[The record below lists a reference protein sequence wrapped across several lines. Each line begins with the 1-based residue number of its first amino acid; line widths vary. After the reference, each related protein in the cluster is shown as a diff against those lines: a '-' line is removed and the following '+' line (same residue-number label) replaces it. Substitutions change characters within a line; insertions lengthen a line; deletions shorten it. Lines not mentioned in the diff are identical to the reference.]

1 LFIIRSNF
9 VGRFINRRVGSVDG
23 VSITRVWNFTC
34 NQSLNKC
41 VQNHTETVYHR
52 VPDALKAMG
61 IASAPNSADIV
72 ITSPDI
78 AENGMVVPVGVASK
92 LAKTEMAALLVEK
105 NPSMLAG
112 FYEFTTDAVPDVS
125 MRVKMGQSSDV
136 IAIVKADGKFFM
148 AKKEI
153 KVTLGGCGG

>member
-1 LFIIRSNF
+1 MGISRRSVMKAGGGAALYSALASMGF
-9 VGRFINRRVGSVDG
+9 F
-23 VSITRVWNFTC
+23 
-34 NQSLNKC
+34 QSNPAMAAAWKKDWFDTK
-41 VQNHTETVYHR
+41 NI
-52 VPDALKAMG
+52 PDTLKVMG

-78 AENGMVVPVGVASK
+78 AENGAVVPVGVASK
-92 LAKTEMAALLVEK
+92 VAKTEMIAVLIEK
-105 NPSMLAG
+105 NPSMMAG
-112 FYEFTTDAVPDVS
+112 FYEFTADAMPDVS

-136 IAIVKADGKFFM
+136 IAIVKADGKFLM

>member
-1 LFIIRSNF
+1 VVAQPCTARWPRL
-9 VGRFINRRVGSVDG
+9 
-23 VSITRVWNFTC
+23 VSFKQTQPLRPHGKKIGLMQKN
-34 NQSLNKC
+34 
-41 VQNHTETVYHR
+41 

-61 IASAPNSADIV
+61 IASAPNSADIL

-92 LAKTEMAALLVEK
+92 LAKTAMAALLVEK

>member
-1 LFIIRSNF
+1 MS
-9 VGRFINRRVGSVDG
+9 VTRRQVVQAGG
-23 VSITRVWNFTC
+23 GAALYTALASIGFFKANPALAAPWKKDWFDA
-34 NQSLNKC
+34 K
-41 VQNHTETVYHR
+41 TV
-52 VPDALKAMG
+52 PEALKAMG
-61 IASAPNSADIV
+61 VASAPNSADIA

-78 AENGMVVPVGVASK
+78 AENGAVVPVGIASK
-92 LAKTEMAALLVEK
+92 IPKTEMAALLVEK

-112 FYEFTTDAVPDVS
+112 FYDFTADAVPDVS

-136 IAIVKADGKFFM
+136 IALVKADGKFYM

>member
-1 LFIIRSNF
+1 MSISRRQVIKAGGGAALYSALAS
-9 VGRFINRRVGSVDG
+9 VGFFQANPALAAAWKKD
-23 VSITRVWNFTC
+23 WFDAKN
-34 NQSLNKC
+34 
-41 VQNHTETVYHR
+41 
-52 VPDALKAMG
+52 VPDALKVMG

>member
-1 LFIIRSNF
+1 MNVS
-9 VGRFINRRVGSVDG
+9 RRTVVKAGGGAALYSALA
-23 VSITRVWNFTC
+23 SIGFFAANPAMAAWKKDWFDAKN
-34 NQSLNKC
+34 
-41 VQNHTETVYHR
+41 
-52 VPDALKAMG
+52 VPDTLKAMG
-61 IASAPNSADIV
+61 IAGTPAVGDIT

-78 AENGMVVPVGVASK
+78 AENGAVVPVGIASK
-92 LAKTEMAALLVEK
+92 LQKTEMIALLVEK
-105 NPSMLAG
+105 NPAMMAG
-112 FYEFTTDAVPDVS
+112 FYEFASDSLPDVS

>member
-1 LFIIRSNF
+1 MGISRRSVMKAGGGAALYSALASMGF
-9 VGRFINRRVGSVDG
+9 F
-23 VSITRVWNFTC
+23 
-34 NQSLNKC
+34 QSNPAMAAAWKKDWFDTK
-41 VQNHTETVYHR
+41 NI
-52 VPDALKAMG
+52 PDTLKVMG

-78 AENGMVVPVGVASK
+78 AENGAVVPVGVASK
-92 LAKTEMAALLVEK
+92 VAKTEMIAVLIEK
-105 NPSMLAG
+105 NPSMMAG
-112 FYEFTTDAVPDVS
+112 FYEFTADAMPDIS

-136 IAIVKADGKFFM
+136 IAIVKADGKFLM

>member
-1 LFIIRSNF
+1 
-9 VGRFINRRVGSVDG
+9 
-23 VSITRVWNFTC
+23 
-34 NQSLNKC
+34 
-41 VQNHTETVYHR
+41 
-52 VPDALKAMG
+52 
-61 IASAPNSADIV
+61 
-72 ITSPDI
+72 
-78 AENGMVVPVGVASK
+78 
-92 LAKTEMAALLVEK
+92 
-105 NPSMLAG
+105 MLAG

>member
-1 LFIIRSNF
+1 MS
-9 VGRFINRRVGSVDG
+9 VSRRQVVKAGG
-23 VSITRVWNFTC
+23 ATALYAALASIGFFQANPAMAAAWKKDWFDAK
-34 NQSLNKC
+34 SMP
-41 VQNHTETVYHR
+41 E
-52 VPDALKAMG
+52 ALKAMG
-61 IASAPNSADIV
+61 VSNPPNSNDIA

-78 AENGMVVPVGVASK
+78 AENGAVVPVGIASK
-92 LAKTEMAALLVEK
+92 IPKTEMSALLVEK
-105 NPSMLAG
+105 NPNMLAG
-112 FYEFTTDAVPDVS
+112 FYEFTSDAVADVS

>member
-1 LFIIRSNF
+1 MGISRRSVIKAGGGAALYSALASMGF
-9 VGRFINRRVGSVDG
+9 F
-23 VSITRVWNFTC
+23 
-34 NQSLNKC
+34 QSNPAMAAAWKKDWFDTK
-41 VQNHTETVYHR
+41 NI
-52 VPDALKAMG
+52 PDTLKVMG
-61 IASAPNSADIV
+61 IASAPASTDIA

-78 AENGMVVPVGVASK
+78 AENGAVVPIGVASK
-92 LAKTEMAALLVEK
+92 IGKTEMIAVLIEK
-105 NPSMLAG
+105 NPAMMAG

-136 IAIVKADGKFFM
+136 IAIVKADGKFLM